1 MPHGRNT
8 HPPSALKKSGRKA
21 MAARMAKNKA
31 AAKKKISKRQALMA
45 ERVDRGPNKRRTVG
59 QPPNR
64 SMTNKMKGYK
74 KAKSDAI
81 KKGHSGAK
89 KFQQPGGRRGGG

>member
-1 MPHGRNT
+1 MAHSRKHT
-8 HPPSALKKSGRKA
+8 PPSAKKA
-21 MAARMAKNKA
+21 MAGRMAKKKA

-45 ERVDRGPNKRRTVG
+45 ERVERGPNKRRTVG

-64 SMTNKMKGYK
+64 SMTSKMKGYK

>member
-1 MPHGRNT
+1 
-8 HPPSALKKSGRKA
+8 

>member
-1 MPHGRNT
+1 
-8 HPPSALKKSGRKA
+8 

-45 ERVDRGPNKRRTVG
+45 ERVERGPNKRRTVG

-64 SMTNKMKGYK
+64 SMTSKMKGYK